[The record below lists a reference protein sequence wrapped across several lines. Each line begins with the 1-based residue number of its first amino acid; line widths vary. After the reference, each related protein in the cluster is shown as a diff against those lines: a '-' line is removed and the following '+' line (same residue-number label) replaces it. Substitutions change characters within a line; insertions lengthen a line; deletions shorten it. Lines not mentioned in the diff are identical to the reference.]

1 MPKVLQKNPAS
12 ELIEYRCSI
21 SKYFLCIKSCFLYK
35 VDFFF
40 KAQNLSK
47 KNQVPIYE
55 FLVIRGETQ
64 GQFVFSVKKTEI
76 CPDFLFRSLTDQISN
91 ETLLTNNPF
100 FFSNLSAVQKIIT
113 LKILNFVGINLLVFF
128 CYRLEIQGSFQ
139 K

>member
-100 FFSNLSAVQKIIT
+100 FFFKPFSCSKNNNPKNTKLCRNKFT
-113 LKILNFVGINLLVFF
+113 CFFLL
-128 CYRLEIQGSFQ
+128 
-139 K
+139 

>member
-1 MPKVLQKNPAS
+1 M
-12 ELIEYRCSI
+12 
-21 SKYFLCIKSCFLYK
+21 YK

-100 FFSNLSAVQKIIT
+100 FFQT
-113 LKILNFVGINLLVFF
+113 
-128 CYRLEIQGSFQ
+128 FQ
-139 K
+139 LFKK